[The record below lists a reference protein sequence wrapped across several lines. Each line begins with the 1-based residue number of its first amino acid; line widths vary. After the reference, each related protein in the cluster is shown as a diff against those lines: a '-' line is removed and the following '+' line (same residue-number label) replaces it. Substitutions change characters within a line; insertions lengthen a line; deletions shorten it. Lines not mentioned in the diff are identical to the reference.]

1 VIYKDGMF
9 FALNYCLLIKNKCEK
24 ITLGENL
31 MKKLCSLALFI
42 ILAVPLFANA
52 SSCPANNVVTD
63 APLFQWTY
71 DSAGDYYSGT
81 LIMDEVTITLNNGET
96 LTTRAYAQA
105 GDEPSVPGPTIVMA
119 PGKKY
124 VLKFENRLPYEPL
137 STAHNTFKDPN
148 VTNLHTHGLHTTG
161 DTPGDDATRIF
172 EGRTGGDYV
181 FDITSDH
188 MGGTFW
194 IHAHHH
200 GSTYLQ
206 ISSGAFG
213 MLLIDDANDGI
224 PANVAAMEER
234 LLTMGYLD
242 PSVSGTGGDMLVSGT
257 LSPGWNVNGTVDG
270 NICMPVNTWQHWR
283 LLVAAADVKAK
294 DVSIG
299 DQCEVALLARDGV
312 WRTMVPK
319 DLTTN
324 TLSLTGGSR
333 ADIAVR
339 CSSDSTLTVGGT
351 VVANIYADPAG
362 TVLPSV
368 ANPYAADGTSQW
380 ASFRPGYLR
389 DLRNEPVTNFE
400 TVSMGARTINGSKFD
415 ILEPT
420 FITQADGVQEWN
432 VKGATNH
439 PFHLHVFHFQA
450 QTDCGEYEAGEYY
463 DTIAASCNVRFDL
476 NPQTSTVFEGKT
488 IFHCHL
494 LDHED
499 QGAMGYM
506 VVLPNH
512 DDPDPDL
519 GTIPAPTF
527 PVNAGFS
534 EKYELDGGN
543 PTVPADPHGLS
554 ASAVSSSQIDL
565 SWTDNAADEDSY
577 QVEQSLDGIN
587 FSVIAVLAADS
598 TSYSD
603 TGLSAST
610 EYFYQV
616 NASNAAGDSGYTNV
630 ASATTLAD
638 NGGGDPT
645 SVEVGSITVSTA
657 NAGKGMKIGVADIVV
672 VDDLG
677 NPVEG
682 AIVSGEFSG
691 DINEII
697 SASPAT
703 DANGQTSISTTQSA
717 KVRGLT
723 FCVTDIVDTNGV
735 LAPFSGSVCGSL

>member
-1 VIYKDGMF
+1 
-9 FALNYCLLIKNKCEK
+9 
-24 ITLGENL
+24 
-31 MKKLCSLALFI
+31 MKKILSHVLFL
-42 ILAVPLFANA
+42 ILAVPLFAFA
-52 SSCPANNVVTD
+52 SSCPTSDVVTD

-81 LIMDEVTITLNNGET
+81 LIMDEVTIILNNGET
-96 LTTRAYAQA
+96 LTTRAYAQS
-105 GDEPSVPGPTIVMA
+105 GDTPSVPGPTIVMA

-124 VLKFENRLPYEPL
+124 VLKFENRLTYEPL
-137 STAHNTFKDPN
+137 SDIHNGFKDPN

-200 GSTYLQ
+200 GSSYLQ
-206 ISSGAFG
+206 LSSGALG
-213 MLLIDDANDGI
+213 MLIIDDSSDGI
-224 PANVAAMEER
+224 PANVAAMEEK
-234 LLTMGYLD
+234 LLTMAYLD
-242 PSVSGTGGDMLVSGT
+242 TSVAGTGGDMLVSGT

-294 DVSIG
+294 DVEIG
-299 DQCEVALLARDGV
+299 NQCEVALMARDGV

-319 DLTTN
+319 DLSDN
-324 TLSLTGGSR
+324 SLSLTGGSR
-333 ADIAVR
+333 ADVAVR
-339 CSSDSTLTVGGT
+339 CTGDSTLSVGGT
-351 VVANIYADPAG
+351 VIANIYADPGLAS
-362 TVLPSV
+362 VPPSQ
-368 ANPYAADGTSQW
+368 ANPYAAEDGVSQW

-389 DLRNEPVTNFE
+389 DLRDEPVTNFE
-400 TVSMGARTINGSKFD
+400 RVGMGARSINGAKFD
-415 ILEPT
+415 IDIPT
-420 FITQADGVQEWN
+420 FITQADGVQEWE

-463 DTIAASCNVRFDL
+463 DTIAASCDIRFDL
-476 NPQTSTVFEGKT
+476 SPQTSTVFDGKT

-506 VVLPNH
+506 VVQPA
-512 DDPDPDL
+512 P
-519 GTIPAPTF
+519 GTIPPPTF
-527 PVNAGFS
+527 PAGAGFS
-534 EKYELDGGN
+534 EKYELDGVEP
-543 PTVPADPHGLS
+543 PTVPADPSGLS
-554 ASAVSSSQIDL
+554 ANAVSSSQINL
-565 SWTDNAADEDSY
+565 SWTDNATDEDSY
-577 QVEQSLDGIN
+577 QVEQSTDGVN
-587 FSVIAVLAADS
+587 FSFIATLSADS

-603 TGLSAST
+603 TDLSPET
-610 EYFYQV
+610 TYTYQV
-616 NASNAAGDSGYTNV
+616 NASNTAGSSGYTNT
-630 ASATTLAD
+630 ASAATHAD

-645 SVEVGSITVSTA
+645 SVDVGLITVSTN
-657 NAGKGMKIGVADIVV
+657 NAGKGKKFGVADIVV

-691 DINEII
+691 DINETI

-703 DANGQTSISTTQSA
+703 DANGLTSVSTTQSV
-717 KVRGLT
+717 KVRNLT
-723 FCVTDIVDTNGV
+723 FCVTAITHDT
-735 LAPFSGSVCGSL
+735 LQDFSAAPGAVCGSL

>member
-1 VIYKDGMF
+1 
-9 FALNYCLLIKNKCEK
+9 
-24 ITLGENL
+24 
-31 MKKLCSLALFI
+31 MKKILSRILF
-42 ILAVPLFANA
+42 LTLVVPLFAYA
-52 SSCPANNVVTD
+52 TSCPTTDVVTD

-81 LIMDEVTITLNNGET
+81 LIMDEVTLTLNNGET

-105 GDEPSVPGPTIVMA
+105 GSQPSVPGPTVVMA

-124 VLKFENRLPYEPL
+124 VLKFENRLAYEPL
-137 STAHNTFKDPN
+137 SDLHNRFKDPN

-206 ISSGAFG
+206 ISSGAFA
-213 MLLIDDANDGI
+213 MVLIDDAADGI
-224 PANVAAMEER
+224 PSNVAAMEEK
-234 LLTMGYLD
+234 LLTLGYLD
-242 PSVSGTGGDMLVSGT
+242 PSVSGTGGDMLVSGS

-270 NICMPVNTWQHWR
+270 NICMPTNTWQHWR

-294 DVSIG
+294 DVSVG
-299 DQCEVALLARDGV
+299 DNCEVALLARDGV

-319 DLTTN
+319 DLATN

-339 CSSDSTLTVGGT
+339 CTDDSTLEVGGT
-351 VVANIYADPAG
+351 VVANIYADAGLPQVPAN
-362 TVLPSV
+362 V
-368 ANPYAADGTSQW
+368 ANPYAADGSSQW

-400 TVSMGARTINGSKFD
+400 SVSMGARTINGNKFD
-415 ILEPT
+415 IDVPT
-420 FITQADGVQEWN
+420 FITQADGVQEWS
-432 VKGATNH
+432 VSGATNH

-450 QTDCGEYEAGEYY
+450 QQDCGEYEAGEYY
-463 DTIAASCNVRFDL
+463 DTIAASCDVRFDL
-476 NPQTSTVFEGKT
+476 NPQTSTVFDGKS

-506 VVLPNH
+506 LVQPA
-512 DDPDPDL
+512 P

-527 PVNAGFS
+527 PAGAGFS
-534 EKYELDGGN
+534 DKYELDGVEP
-543 PTVPADPHGLS
+543 PTIPADPSGLS
-554 ASAVSSSQIDL
+554 ASAVSSSQINL
-565 SWTDNAADEDSY
+565 SWTDNANDEDSY
-577 QVEQSLDGIN
+577 QVEQSSDGVN
-587 FSVIAVLAADS
+587 FSLIAVLGADS
-598 TSYSD
+598 NSYSD

-610 EYFYQV
+610 TYFYQV
-616 NASNAAGDSGYTNV
+616 NASNAAGASGYTNT
-630 ASATTLAD
+630 ASATTQAG

-645 SVEVGSITVSTA
+645 SVEVGSITVSTN
-657 NAGKGMKIGVADIVV
+657 NAGKGQKFGVADIVV

-677 NPVEG
+677 SPVEG
-682 AIVSGEFSG
+682 AVVSGEFSG
-691 DINEII
+691 DLNEII

-703 DANGQTSISTTQSA
+703 DANGQTSVSTTQSA
-717 KVRGLT
+717 KVRNLT
-723 FCVTDIVDTNGV
+723 FCVTGIVDTNGV
-735 LAPFSGSVCGSL
+735 LDPFSGSVCGSL

>member
-1 VIYKDGMF
+1 
-9 FALNYCLLIKNKCEK
+9 
-24 ITLGENL
+24 
-31 MKKLCSLALFI
+31 MKKILSKVLYLALAI
-42 ILAVPLFANA
+42 PLFANA
-52 SSCPANNVVTD
+52 TSCPTSDVVTD
-63 APLFQWTY
+63 APLFQWNY
-71 DSAGDYYSGT
+71 DSVGDYYSGT
-81 LIMDEVTITLNNGET
+81 LIMDEVTLTLNNGET

-105 GDEPSVPGPTIVMA
+105 GDTPSVPGPTVVME

-124 VLKFENRLPYEPL
+124 VLKFENRLAYEPL

-206 ISSGAFG
+206 ISSGAFA
-213 MLLIDDANDGI
+213 MVLIDDAADGI
-224 PANVAAMEER
+224 PSNVAAMEEK
-234 LLTMGYLD
+234 LLTLGYLD
-242 PSVSGTGGDMLVSGT
+242 PSVSGTGGDMLVSGS

-270 NICMPVNTWQHWR
+270 NICMPTNTWQHWR

-294 DVSIG
+294 AVEVGS
-299 DQCEVALLARDGV
+299 QCEVALLARDGV

-339 CSSDSTLTVGGT
+339 CSADSTLSVGGT
-351 VVANIYADPAG
+351 VVANIYADAGLPQVPAN
-362 TVLPSV
+362 V
-368 ANPYAADGTSQW
+368 ANPYAADGSSQW

-400 TVSMGARTINGSKFD
+400 SVSMGARTINGSKFD

-476 NPQTSTVFEGKT
+476 NPQTSTVFDGKT

-506 VVLPNH
+506 VVQPA
-512 DDPDPDL
+512 P

-527 PVNAGFS
+527 PVGAGFS
-534 EKYELDGGN
+534 EKYELDGGEP
-543 PTVPADPHGLS
+543 PTVPADPTGLS
-554 ASAVSSSQIDL
+554 ANAVSSSQINL
-565 SWTDNAADEDSY
+565 SWTDNAGNEDSY
-577 QVEQSLDGIN
+577 QVEQSTDGVN
-587 FSVIAVLAADS
+587 FSPIATLDADS
-598 TSYSD
+598 TGYSD

-610 EYFYQV
+610 TYFYQV
-616 NASNAAGDSGYTNV
+616 NASNAAGASGYTNT
-630 ASATTLAD
+630 ASATTQAD

-645 SVEVGSITVSTA
+645 SVEVGSIAVSTTSV
-657 NAGKGMKIGVADIVV
+657 GKGQKIGVADIVV

-677 NPVEG
+677 NPVAG
-682 AIVSGEFSG
+682 AVVTGEFTGS
-691 DINEII
+691 ITETI

-703 DANGQTSISTTQSA
+703 DANGQTSVSTTQSG
-717 KVRGLT
+717 KVRNLT
-723 FCVTDIVDTNGV
+723 FCVTGIEDTNGV
-735 LAPFSGSVCGSL
+735 LDPFSGSVCSSL

>member
-1 VIYKDGMF
+1 
-9 FALNYCLLIKNKCEK
+9 
-24 ITLGENL
+24 
-31 MKKLCSLALFI
+31 MKKILSRILF
-42 ILAVPLFANA
+42 LTLVVPLFAYA
-52 SSCPANNVVTD
+52 SSCPTTDVVTD

-81 LIMDEVTITLNNGET
+81 LIMDEVTLNLNNGDT

-105 GDEPSVPGPTIVMA
+105 GDTPSVPGPTVVME

-137 STAHNTFKDPN
+137 STEHNTFKDPN

-200 GSTYLQ
+200 GSSYLQ
-206 ISSGAFG
+206 LSSGALA
-213 MLLIDDANDGI
+213 MVLIDDSNDGI
-224 PANVAAMEER
+224 PANVAAMEEK
-234 LLTMGYLD
+234 LLTMAYLD
-242 PSVSGTGGDMLVSGT
+242 PSVAGTGGDMLVSGT
-257 LSPGWNVNGTVDG
+257 LSPGWNVNGTVEG
-270 NICMPVNTWQHWR
+270 NICMPANTWQHWR
-283 LLVAAADVKAK
+283 VLIAAADVKAK
-294 DVSIG
+294 DLVIG

-319 DLTTN
+319 DLTSN
-324 TLSLTGGSR
+324 SISLTGGSR
-333 ADIAVR
+333 ADVAIR
-339 CSSDSTLTVGGT
+339 CSADSNIMIGPD
-351 VVANIYADPAG
+351 VVATIYADG
-362 TVLPSV
+362 SLPTNN
-368 ANPYAADGTSQW
+368 AAHPYAEDGVSQW

-400 TVSMGARTINGSKFD
+400 TVNMGARTINGSKFD
-415 ILEPT
+415 IDVPT

-450 QTDCGEYEAGEYY
+450 QTDCGEYEAGEFY
-463 DTIAASCNVRFDL
+463 DTIAAACNVRFDL
-476 NPQTSTVFEGKT
+476 NPQTSTVFDGKT

-506 VVLPNH
+506 VVQPA
-512 DDPDPDL
+512 P

-527 PVNAGFS
+527 PAGAGFS
-534 EKYELDGGN
+534 EKYELDGGQP
-543 PTVPADPHGLS
+543 PTVPASPSGLS
-554 ASAVSSSQIDL
+554 ATAASSSQIDL
-565 SWTDNAADEDSY
+565 SWTDNANDESTY
-577 QVEQSLDGIN
+577 QVEVSSDGVN
-587 FSVIAVLAADS
+587 FSVIAVLSADS

-603 TGLSAST
+603 TGLAAST
-610 EYFYQV
+610 TYFYQV
-616 NASNAAGDSGYTNV
+616 NASNSAGDSGYTNI
-630 ASATTLAD
+630 ASATTQAGS
-638 NGGGDPT
+638 GGGDPT

-657 NAGKGMKIGVADIVV
+657 NAGKGSKTGVADIVV

-677 NPVEG
+677 NPVQG
-682 AIVSGEFSG
+682 AVVSGEFSG
-691 DINEII
+691 DITESVTS
-697 SASPAT
+697 SAT
-703 DANGQTSISTTQSA
+703 NANGQTSVSTTQSA
-717 KVRGLT
+717 KVRSLT
-723 FCVTDIVDTNGV
+723 FCVTAIVDTNGV
-735 LAPFSGSVCGSL
+735 LDPFAGSVCGSL

>member
-1 VIYKDGMF
+1 
-9 FALNYCLLIKNKCEK
+9 
-24 ITLGENL
+24 
-31 MKKLCSLALFI
+31 MKKILSGILYLALAI
-42 ILAVPLFANA
+42 PVFANA
-52 SSCPANNVVTD
+52 TSCPSTDVVTD
-63 APLFQWTY
+63 APQFQWSY

-105 GDEPSVPGPTIVMA
+105 GSAPSVPGPTITMA
-119 PGKKY
+119 PDKKY
-124 VLKFENRLPYEPL
+124 VLKFENRLAYQPL
-137 STAHNTFKDPN
+137 SSDHNVFKDPN

-161 DTPGDDATRIF
+161 DTPGDDVTRIF

-194 IHAHHH
+194 LHAHHH

-213 MLLIDDANDGI
+213 MLVIDDANDGI

-234 LLTMGYLD
+234 LLTMAYLD
-242 PSVSGTGGDMLVSGT
+242 PSVAGTGGDMLVSGT
-257 LSPGWNVNGTVDG
+257 LNPGWNVNGTVDG
-270 NICMPVNTWQHWR
+270 NICMPANTWQHWR
-283 LLVAAADVKAK
+283 MLVAAADVKAK
-294 DVSIG
+294 DVVVG

-339 CSSDSTLTVGGT
+339 CSADSTLTVGNT
-351 VVANIYADPAG
+351 VVANIYADSS
-362 TVLPSV
+362 LPTNN
-368 ANPYAADGTSQW
+368 AAHPYAADGSSQW
-380 ASFRPGYLR
+380 ASFRPSYLR

-400 TVSMGARTINGSKFD
+400 TVNMGARTINGSKFD
-415 ILEPT
+415 INEPT

-450 QTDCGEYEAGEYY
+450 QTDCGAYEAGEYY

-476 NPQTSTVFEGKT
+476 NPQTSTVFDGKT
-488 IFHCHL
+488 VFHCHL

-506 VVLPNH
+506 LVQPA
-512 DDPDPDL
+512 P
-519 GTIPAPTF
+519 GTIPAPTY
-527 PVNAGFS
+527 PTGAGFM
-534 EKYELDGGN
+534 EKYELDGGPA
-543 PTVPADPHGLS
+543 PTVPADPSGL
-554 ASAVSSSQIDL
+554 AANAVSSSQINL
-565 SWTDNAADEDSY
+565 SWADNATDEDAY
-577 QVEQSLDGIN
+577 QVEQSSDGIN
-587 FSVIAVLAADS
+587 FSVIAVLSADS
-598 TSYSD
+598 TGYSD
-603 TGLSAST
+603 TGLSEST

-616 NASNAAGDSGYTNV
+616 NASNAAGNSGYSNV
-630 ASATTLAD
+630 TSATTDAVG
-638 NGGGDPT
+638 GGGDPV
-645 SVEVGSITVSTA
+645 SVEVGSIVVSTA
-657 NAGKGMKIGVADIVV
+657 NAGKGKKTGVADIVV

-677 NPVEG
+677 NPVQG
-682 AIVSGEFSG
+682 AVVSGEFSG

-697 SASPAT
+697 SASSAT
-703 DANGQTSISTTQSA
+703 NANGQTSVGTTQSA
-717 KVRGLT
+717 KVRRLT
-723 FCVTDIVDTNGV
+723 FCVTGIVDTNGI
-735 LAPFSGSVCGSL
+735 LSSFSGSVCGSL

>member
-1 VIYKDGMF
+1 MCIRKIVSCALVSCLALYMS
-9 FALNYCLLIKNKCEK
+9 ALN
-24 ITLGENL
+24 
-31 MKKLCSLALFI
+31 
-42 ILAVPLFANA
+42 A
-52 SSCPANNVVTD
+52 SQCPSTNVVTD
-63 APLFQWTY
+63 APLFQWAY

-105 GDEPSVPGPTIVMA
+105 GDTPSVPGPTIVMA

-124 VLKFENRLPYEPL
+124 VLKFENRLAYEPL
-137 STAHNTFKDPN
+137 SSDHNVFKDPN

-213 MLLIDDANDGI
+213 MLLIDDAADGI
-224 PANVAAMEER
+224 PSNVAAMEER

-270 NICMPVNTWQHWR
+270 NICMPANTWQHWR

-294 DVSIG
+294 DVTVGS
-299 DQCEVALLARDGV
+299 QCEVALMARDGV

-339 CSSDSTLTVGGT
+339 CSADSTLTVGGT
-351 VVANIYADPAG
+351 VVANIYADSGLPQVPANE
-362 TVLPSV
+362 
-368 ANPYAADGTSQW
+368 ANPYAADGSSQW
-380 ASFRPGYLR
+380 ASFRPSYLR
-389 DLRNEPVTNFE
+389 DLRDPALAIEGTSVTNFE

-476 NPQTSTVFEGKT
+476 NPQTSTVFDGKT

-506 VVLPNH
+506 VVQPA
-512 DDPDPDL
+512 P

-527 PVNAGFS
+527 PAGAGFA
-534 EKYELDGGN
+534 EKYELDGVVN
-543 PTVPADPHGLS
+543 PTVPADPSGLS
-554 ASAVSSSQIDL
+554 ASATSSSQINL
-565 SWTDNAADEDSY
+565 SWTDNANDEASY
-577 QVEQSLDGIN
+577 HVEQSSDGVN
-587 FSVIAVLAADS
+587 FSLLADLGTDS
-598 TSYSD
+598 NSYSD

-610 EYFYQV
+610 TYYYRV
-616 NASNAAGDSGYTNV
+616 NASNAIGASAYTNT
-630 ASATTLAD
+630 ASATTQAGS
-638 NGGGDPT
+638 GGGDPT
-645 SVEVGSITVSTA
+645 SVEVGSITVST
-657 NAGKGMKIGVADIVV
+657 NSAGKGQKFGVADIVV

-682 AIVSGEFSG
+682 AVVSGEFSG
-691 DINEII
+691 DLNEII
-697 SASPAT
+697 YASPAT
-703 DANGQTSISTTQSA
+703 DANGQTSVSTTQSA
-717 KVRGLT
+717 KVRSLT
-723 FCVTDIVDTNGV
+723 FCVTDIVDATGG
-735 LAPFSGSVCGSL
+735 LPFSGTVCGSL

>member
-1 VIYKDGMF
+1 
-9 FALNYCLLIKNKCEK
+9 
-24 ITLGENL
+24 
-31 MKKLCSLALFI
+31 MKKILSKVLYLALAI
-42 ILAVPLFANA
+42 PIFANA
-52 SSCPANNVVTD
+52 SSCPTTDVVTD
-63 APLFQWTY
+63 APLFQWNY

-105 GDEPSVPGPTIVMA
+105 GSQPSVPGPTVVMA

-124 VLKFENRLPYEPL
+124 VLKFENRLAYEPL
-137 STAHNTFKDPN
+137 SDLHNRFKDPN

-206 ISSGAFG
+206 ISSGAFA
-213 MLLIDDANDGI
+213 MVLIDDAADGI
-224 PANVAAMEER
+224 PSNVAAMEEK
-234 LLTMGYLD
+234 LLTLGYLD
-242 PSVSGTGGDMLVSGT
+242 PSVSGTGGDMLVSGS

-270 NICMPVNTWQHWR
+270 NICMPTNTWQHWR

-294 DVSIG
+294 DVSVG
-299 DQCEVALLARDGV
+299 DNCEVALLARDGV

-319 DLTTN
+319 DLATN

-339 CSSDSTLTVGGT
+339 CTDDSTLEVGGT
-351 VVANIYADPAG
+351 VVANIYADAGLPQVPAN
-362 TVLPSV
+362 V
-368 ANPYAADGTSQW
+368 ANPYAADGSSQW

-400 TVSMGARTINGSKFD
+400 SVSMGARTINGNKFD
-415 ILEPT
+415 IDVPT
-420 FITQADGVQEWN
+420 FITQADGVQEWS
-432 VKGATNH
+432 VSGATNH

-450 QTDCGEYEAGEYY
+450 QQDCGEYEAGEYY
-463 DTIAASCNVRFDL
+463 DTIAASCDVRFDL
-476 NPQTSTVFEGKT
+476 NPQTSTVFDGKS

-506 VVLPNH
+506 LVQPA
-512 DDPDPDL
+512 P

-527 PVNAGFS
+527 PAGAGFS
-534 EKYELDGGN
+534 DKYELDGVEP
-543 PTVPADPHGLS
+543 PTIPADPSGLS
-554 ASAVSSSQIDL
+554 ASAVSSSQINL
-565 SWTDNAADEDSY
+565 SWTDNANDEDSY
-577 QVEQSLDGIN
+577 QVEQSSDGVN
-587 FSVIAVLAADS
+587 FSLIAVLGADS
-598 TSYSD
+598 NSYSD

-610 EYFYQV
+610 TYFYQV
-616 NASNAAGDSGYTNV
+616 NASNAAGASGYTNT
-630 ASATTLAD
+630 ASATTQAG

-645 SVEVGSITVSTA
+645 SVEVGSITVSTN
-657 NAGKGMKIGVADIVV
+657 NAGKGQKFGVADIVV

-677 NPVEG
+677 SPVEG
-682 AIVSGEFSG
+682 AVVSGEFSG
-691 DINEII
+691 DLNEII

-703 DANGQTSISTTQSA
+703 DANGQTSVSTTQSA
-717 KVRGLT
+717 KVRNLT
-723 FCVTDIVDTNGV
+723 FCVTGIVDTNGV
-735 LAPFSGSVCGSL
+735 LDPFSGSVCGSL

>member
-1 VIYKDGMF
+1 
-9 FALNYCLLIKNKCEK
+9 
-24 ITLGENL
+24 
-31 MKKLCSLALFI
+31 MKKYCSLALFI
-42 ILAVPLFANA
+42 ILAVPLLANA
-52 SSCPANNVVTD
+52 SSCPTTDVVTD
-63 APLFQWTY
+63 APLFQWTDNGSY
-71 DSAGDYYSGT
+71 LSGT
-81 LIMDEVTITLNNGET
+81 LIMDEVTLTLNNGET

-105 GDEPSVPGPTIVMA
+105 GSTPSVPGPTIVME

-137 STAHNTFKDPN
+137 SDLHNRFKDPN

-181 FDITSDH
+181 FDMTSDH

-213 MLLIDDANDGI
+213 MLLIDDKFDDI
-224 PANVAAMEER
+224 PANVAAMDER
-234 LLTMGYLD
+234 LLTLGYLD

-270 NICMPVNTWQHWR
+270 NVCMPANTWQHWR

-294 DVSIG
+294 DVTVG
-299 DQCEVALLARDGV
+299 DNCEVALMARDGV

-319 DLTTN
+319 DLAADNN
-324 TLSLTGGSR
+324 TMSLTGGSR

-339 CSSDSTLTVGGT
+339 CTGDSTLTVGTT
-351 VVANIYADPAG
+351 VVANIYADDTLPVGAG
-362 TVLPSV
+362 H
-368 ANPYAADGTSQW
+368 PYATDGVSQW
-380 ASFRPGYLR
+380 ASFRPSYLR

-420 FITQADGVQEWN
+420 FITQADGVQEWS
-432 VKGATNH
+432 VSGATNH

-463 DTIAASCNVRFDL
+463 DTIAASCDVRFDL
-476 NPQTSTVFEGKT
+476 NPQTSTVFDGKT

-506 VVLPNH
+506 VVQPA
-512 DDPDPDL
+512 D
-519 GTIPAPTF
+519 GTIGAPTF
-527 PVNAGFS
+527 PVGEGFS
-534 EKYELDGGN
+534 DYYDLDGVEP
-543 PTVPADPHGLS
+543 PTVPADPTGLS
-554 ASAVSSSQIDL
+554 ASAASSSQISL
-565 SWTDNAADEDSY
+565 SWTDNATDEETY
-577 QVEQSLDGIN
+577 QVEQSLDGVN
-587 FSVIAVLAADS
+587 FSIIAVLGADS

-616 NASNAAGDSGYTNV
+616 NASNAAGDSAYTNI
-630 ASATTLAD
+630 ASATTQAG
-638 NGGGDPT
+638 GGGDPA
-645 SVEVGSITVSTA
+645 SVDVGSITVSTV
-657 NAGKGMKIGVADIVV
+657 NADKGKKFGVADIVV

-677 NPVEG
+677 NPVAD
-682 AIVSGEFSG
+682 AIVTG
-691 DINEII
+691 DFTGSINESGIV
-697 SASPAT
+697 STAT
-703 DANGQTSISTTQSA
+703 DASGQTSVSTTNSA
-717 KVRGLT
+717 KVRNLT
-723 FCVTDIVDTNGV
+723 YCVTDIVDTNGV
-735 LAPFSGSVCGSL
+735 LSPFSGSVCGSL

>member
-1 VIYKDGMF
+1 
-9 FALNYCLLIKNKCEK
+9 
-24 ITLGENL
+24 
-31 MKKLCSLALFI
+31 MKKLLSKVLYLALAI
-42 ILAVPLFANA
+42 PIFAYA
-52 SSCPANNVVTD
+52 SSCPTTDVVTD
-63 APLFQWTY
+63 APVFQWT
-71 DSAGDYYSGT
+71 DNGSYYSGT
-81 LIMDEVTITLNNGET
+81 LIMDEVTITLNNGDT

-105 GDEPSVPGPTIVMA
+105 GDTPSVPGPTIVME

-200 GSTYLQ
+200 GSSYLQ
-206 ISSGAFG
+206 VSSGAFG
-213 MLLIDDANDGI
+213 MLVIDDKFDGI
-224 PANVAAMEER
+224 PANVAAMEEK
-234 LLTMGYLD
+234 LLTLANLD
-242 PSVSGTGGDMLVSGT
+242 PSVSGTGGDVLVSGT
-257 LSPGWNVNGTVDG
+257 LSPGWNINGKVGG
-270 NICMPVNTWQHWR
+270 NVCMPANTWQHWR
-283 LLVAAADVKAK
+283 LLVAAADVKAE
-294 DVSIG
+294 DVKVG
-299 DQCEVALLARDGV
+299 DNCEVALMARDGV

-319 DLTTN
+319 DITDN

-339 CSSDSTLTVGGT
+339 CSGDSTLTIGRD
-351 VVANIYADPAG
+351 VVANIYADGGIPADT
-362 TVLPSV
+362 TVH
-368 ANPYAADGTSQW
+368 PYAEDGSSQW
-380 ASFRPGYLR
+380 ASFRPTYLR

-400 TVSMGARTINGSKFD
+400 TVSMGARSINGSKFD

-420 FITQADGVQEWN
+420 FITQADGVQEWD
-432 VKGATNH
+432 VSGATNH

-463 DTIAASCNVRFDL
+463 DTMAASCNVRFDL
-476 NPQTSTVFEGKT
+476 NPQTSTVFDGKT

-506 VVLPNH
+506 VVQPAA
-512 DDPDPDL
+512 
-519 GTIPAPTF
+519 GTISAPTY
-527 PVNAGFS
+527 PNTSFS
-534 EKYELDGGN
+534 EKYDLGGGEP
-543 PTVPADPHGLS
+543 PTVPADPSGLS
-554 ASAVSSSQIDL
+554 ASAVSSSQINL
-565 SWTDNAADEDSY
+565 SWSDNAGDEDSY
-577 QVEQSLDGIN
+577 QVEQSLDGVN
-587 FSVIAVLAADS
+587 FSVIAVLSADS

-610 EYFYQV
+610 TYYYQV
-616 NASNAAGDSGYTNV
+616 NASNAAAGDSGYSNT
-630 ASATTLAD
+630 ASATTQA
-638 NGGGDPT
+638 GGGDPA

-657 NAGKGMKIGVADIVV
+657 NAGKGKKTGIADIVV

-691 DINEII
+691 DITE
-697 SASPAT
+697 SVTSPAT
-703 DANGQTSISTTQSA
+703 DVNGQTSVSTTGSA
-717 KVRGLT
+717 KVRSLT
-723 FCVTDIVDTNGV
+723 FCVTDIVDTNGG
-735 LAPFSGSVCGSL
+735 LPFSGTVCGSL

>member
-1 VIYKDGMF
+1 MCIRKIVGCALVSCLALYVS
-9 FALNYCLLIKNKCEK
+9 ALN
-24 ITLGENL
+24 
-31 MKKLCSLALFI
+31 
-42 ILAVPLFANA
+42 A
-52 SSCPANNVVTD
+52 SQCPSTNVVTD
-63 APLFQWTY
+63 APLFQWAY

-105 GDEPSVPGPTIVMA
+105 GDTPSVPGPTIVMA

-124 VLKFENRLPYEPL
+124 VLKFENRLAYEPL
-137 STAHNTFKDPN
+137 SSDHNVFKDPN

-181 FDITSDH
+181 FDITEDH

-224 PANVAAMEER
+224 PANVAAMEEK
-234 LLTMGYLD
+234 LLTMAYLD

-257 LSPGWNVNGTVDG
+257 LNPGWNVNGTVDG
-270 NICMPVNTWQHWR
+270 NICMPANTWQHWR

-299 DQCEVALLARDGV
+299 DQCEVALMARDGV

-319 DLTTN
+319 DLTNN

-333 ADIAVR
+333 ADVAVR
-339 CSSDSTLTVGGT
+339 CAADSTITIGT
-351 VVANIYADPAG
+351 DVVANIYADAGLPADN
-362 TVLPSV
+362 TVH
-368 ANPYAADGTSQW
+368 PYAADGVSQW
-380 ASFRPGYLR
+380 ASFRPAYLR
-389 DLRNEPVTNFE
+389 DLRDPALAIEGTSVTNFE
-400 TVSMGARTINGSKFD
+400 TVNMGARTINGSKFD
-415 ILEPT
+415 IDVPT

-463 DTIAASCNVRFDL
+463 DTIAAACKVRFDL
-476 NPQTSTVFEGKT
+476 NPQTSTVFDGKT

-506 VVLPNH
+506 LVQPAQ
-512 DDPDPDL
+512 
-519 GTIPAPTF
+519 GTIPAPTY
-527 PVNAGFS
+527 PAGAGFS
-534 EKYELDGGN
+534 EKYELDGGEP
-543 PTVPADPHGLS
+543 PTAPVDPSGLS
-554 ASAVSSSQIDL
+554 ATAVSSSQINL
-565 SWTDNAADEDSY
+565 SWTDNSTDEDSY
-577 QVEQSLDGIN
+577 QVEQSTGGGG
-587 FSVIAVLAADS
+587 FSVIAVLSADS

-603 TGLSAST
+603 TGLVAST
-610 EYFYQV
+610 TFSYRV
-616 NASNAAGDSGYTNV
+616 NASNGAGSSGYSNT
-630 ASATTLAD
+630 ASATTQAD

-645 SVEVGSITVSTA
+645 SVEASIIVSTN
-657 NAGKGMKIGVADIVV
+657 NAGKGQKTGVADIVV

-691 DINEII
+691 DINEVV
-697 SASPAT
+697 SATT
-703 DANGQTSISTTQSA
+703 DANGQTSVSTTQSA
-717 KVRGLT
+717 KVRSLT
-723 FCVTDIVDTNGV
+723 FCVTNIVDTIGG
-735 LAPFSGSVCGSL
+735 LPFSGTVCGSL

>member
-1 VIYKDGMF
+1 
-9 FALNYCLLIKNKCEK
+9 
-24 ITLGENL
+24 
-31 MKKLCSLALFI
+31 MKKLLSQAFFL
-42 ILAVPLFANA
+42 ILVVPLFANA
-52 SSCPANNVVTD
+52 TSCPTNNVVVD
-63 APLFQWTY
+63 APLFQWTEHPAANGEPAY
-71 DSAGDYYSGT
+71 FSGT
-81 LIMDEVTITLNNGET
+81 LIMDEVTLTLNNGET

-105 GDEPSVPGPTIVMA
+105 GDTPSVPGPTIVMA

-124 VLKFENRLPYEPL
+124 VLKFENRLAYEPL
-137 STAHNTFKDPN
+137 STAHNAFKDPN

-213 MLLIDDANDGI
+213 MLLIDDASDGI

-234 LLTMGYLD
+234 LLTMAYLD
-242 PSVSGTGGDMLVSGT
+242 PSVAGTGGDMLVSGT
-257 LSPGWNVNGTVDG
+257 LNPGWNVNGTVDG
-270 NICMPVNTWQHWR
+270 NICMPANTWQHWR
-283 LLVAAADVKAK
+283 MLVAAADVKAK
-294 DVSIG
+294 DVTVGS
-299 DQCEVALLARDGV
+299 QCEVALMARDGV

-319 DLTTN
+319 NLSNN

-339 CSSDSTLTVGGT
+339 CSGDSTLTVGNT
-351 VVANIYADPAG
+351 VVANIYADANLPADN
-362 TVLPSV
+362 T
-368 ANPYAADGTSQW
+368 AHPYAADGTSQW

-389 DLRNEPVTNFE
+389 DLRDPALAIEGTSVTNFE
-400 TVSMGARTINGSKFD
+400 TVNMGARTINGSKFD
-415 ILEPT
+415 INEPT

-450 QTDCGEYEAGEYY
+450 QTDCGEYEAGEFY
-463 DTIAASCNVRFDL
+463 DTIAAACNVRFDL
-476 NPQTSTVFEGKT
+476 NPQTSTVFDGKT

-506 VVLPNH
+506 VVQPA
-512 DDPDPDL
+512 P
-519 GTIPAPTF
+519 GTIPAPTY
-527 PVNAGFS
+527 PVSAGFS
-534 EKYELDGGN
+534 EKYELDGGEP
-543 PTVPADPHGLS
+543 PTVPADPSGLF
-554 ASAVSSSQIDL
+554 ANAVSSSQINL
-565 SWTDNAADEDSY
+565 SWTDNATDEDSY
-577 QVEQSLDGIN
+577 QVEQSLDGVN
-587 FSVIAVLAADS
+587 FSVIDVLGADS

-610 EYFYQV
+610 SYFYQV
-616 NASNAAGDSGYTNV
+616 NAINAAGASGYTNI
-630 ASATTLAD
+630 ASAITNA
-638 NGGGDPT
+638 GGGGTAT
-645 SVEVGSITVSTA
+645 SVEVGTITVSTSSV
-657 NAGKGMKIGVADIVV
+657 GGGQKIGVADIVV
-672 VDDLG
+672 IDDLG
-677 NPVEG
+677 NPVAG
-682 AIVSGEFSG
+682 AVVSGEFTG
-691 DINEII
+691 TITETI

-703 DANGQTSISTTQSA
+703 DANGQTSISTTGAA
-717 KVRGLT
+717 KGKVNLT

-735 LAPFSGSVCGSL
+735 LSSFSGSVCGSL

>member
-1 VIYKDGMF
+1 MLPGNKSVTPLIVIIRK
-9 FALNYCLLIKNKCEK
+9 LNE
-24 ITLGENL
+24 
-31 MKKLCSLALFI
+31 MKKILSQVLFL
-42 ILAVPLFANA
+42 ILAVPLFAYA
-52 SSCPANNVVTD
+52 TSCPTSDVITD
-63 APLFQWTY
+63 APLFVWSDAQT
-71 DSAGDYYSGT
+71 DDNGETYYSGT

-105 GDEPSVPGPTIVMA
+105 GQTPSVPGPTIVME
-119 PGKKY
+119 PGVKY
-124 VLKFENRLPYEPL
+124 ALKFENRLPYEPL
-137 STAHNTFKDPN
+137 SDLHNRFKDPN

-181 FDITSDH
+181 FDMTIDH

-224 PANVAAMEER
+224 PANVASMEEK
-234 LLTMGYLD
+234 LLTLGYLD

-257 LSPGWNVNGTVDG
+257 LSPGWNVNGVVDG
-270 NICMPVNTWQHWR
+270 NICMPINTWQHWR

-294 DVSIG
+294 DVVVG

-324 TLSLTGGSR
+324 SLSLTGGSR

-339 CSSDSTLTVGGT
+339 CSADSTLTVGNT
-351 VVANIYADPAG
+351 VVANIYAAPELKHVPAIE
-362 TVLPSV
+362 
-368 ANPYAADGTSQW
+368 ANPYAANGVSQW
-380 ASFRPGYLR
+380 ESFRPTYLR
-389 DLRNEPVTNFE
+389 DLRDPALAIEGTSVTNFE
-400 TVSMGARTINGSKFD
+400 KVSMGARTINGNKFD
-415 ILEPT
+415 IDVPT
-420 FITQADGVQEWN
+420 FITPADGVQEWE
-432 VKGATNH
+432 VSGATNH

-463 DTIAASCNVRFDL
+463 DTIAAACNVRFDL
-476 NPQTSTVFEGKT
+476 NPQTSTVFDGKT

-506 VVLPNH
+506 VVQEAA
-512 DDPDPDL
+512 
-519 GTIPAPTF
+519 GTIGAPTF
-527 PVNAGFS
+527 PVDAGFS
-534 EKYELDGGN
+534 EKYELDGGEP
-543 PTVPADPHGLS
+543 PTVPADPTNLS
-554 ASAVSSSQIDL
+554 ASAVSSSQINL
-565 SWTDNAADEDSY
+565 SWTDNATDESSY
-577 QVEQSLDGIN
+577 VVERSSGGSA
-587 FSVIAVLAADS
+587 FSFLAAMSADI

-603 TGLSAST
+603 TGLLAETTYS
-610 EYFYQV
+610 YRV
-616 NASNAAGDSGYTNV
+616 NASNGAGDSGYSNT
-630 ASATTLAD
+630 ASAKTQAD

-645 SVEVGSITVSTA
+645 SVEVGSISVSTN
-657 NAGKGMKIGVADIVV
+657 NAGKGKKFGAADIVV

-682 AIVSGEFSG
+682 AIVSGDFTG
-691 DINEII
+691 DIDE
-697 SASPAT
+697 SDTSLET
-703 DANGQTSISTTQSA
+703 DANGLTSVSTTLSA
-717 KVRGLT
+717 KVRNLT
-723 FCVTDIVDTNGV
+723 FCVTAITHDT
-735 LAPFSGSVCGSL
+735 LQDFSAAPGAVCGSL